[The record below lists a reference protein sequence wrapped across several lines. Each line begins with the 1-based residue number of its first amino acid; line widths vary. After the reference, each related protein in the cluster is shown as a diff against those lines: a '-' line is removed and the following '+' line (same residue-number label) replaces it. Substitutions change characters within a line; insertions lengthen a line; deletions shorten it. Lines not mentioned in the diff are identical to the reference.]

1 MNSPINYD
9 KTIKEWTAML
19 TYVSGTYTES
29 IKALAQA
36 NDLDYSRCIRM
47 NKSLKKKTNKVEY
60 INSLIQKY
68 TDLRDLVVPVVAEPV
83 VTEPVVTEPVVTEPV
98 VAEPVATEPVVTE
111 PVATEPV
118 ATEPLNI
125 VSSPVNLITSP
136 SSAVNLTTQPPFSFD
151 LDIPEYIT
159 KKEFDI
165 YRKNVNSTL
174 DSIIETQNYSDTLTG
189 VIVFTVGVIGILFYL
204 SLTHKSSFR
213 T

>member
-1 MNSPINYD
+1 
-9 KTIKEWTAML
+9 
-19 TYVSGTYTES
+19 
-29 IKALAQA
+29 
-36 NDLDYSRCIRM
+36 
-47 NKSLKKKTNKVEY
+47 
-60 INSLIQKY
+60 
-68 TDLRDLVVPVVAEPV
+68 
-83 VTEPVVTEPVVTEPV
+83 
-98 VAEPVATEPVVTE
+98 VTE
-111 PVATEPV
+111 PVAEPV
-118 ATEPLNI
+118 PEPVSEPVTVPEPINI

-174 DSIIETQNYSDTLTG
+174 DSIIETQNYSDALTG

>member
-1 MNSPINYD
+1 MSSPINYD

-19 TYVSGTYTES
+19 TYVSGTYTGS

-36 NDLDYSRCIRM
+36 NGLDYNRCIRI
-47 NKSLKKKTNKVEY
+47 NKSLKKKANKVEY

-68 TDLRDLVVPVVAEPV
+68 TDLRDSVIPVVVEPV
-83 VTEPVVTEPVVTEPV
+83 MAEQVVAEPV
-98 VAEPVATEPVVTE
+98 VAEPVAIEPVV
-111 PVATEPV
+111 
-118 ATEPLNI
+118 TEPLNI

-174 DSIIETQNYSDTLTG
+174 DSIIETQNYSDALTG

>member
-1 MNSPINYD
+1 MSSPINYD

-19 TYVSGTYTES
+19 TYVSGTYTGS

-36 NDLDYSRCIRM
+36 NGLDYNRCIRI
-47 NKSLKKKTNKVEY
+47 NKSLKKKANKVEY

-68 TDLRDLVVPVVAEPV
+68 TDLRDSVIPVVVEPVMAEQVVAEPVVAEPV
-83 VTEPVVTEPVVTEPV
+83 VAEPV
-98 VAEPVATEPVVTE
+98 VAEPVAIEPVV
-111 PVATEPV
+111 
-118 ATEPLNI
+118 TEPLNI

-174 DSIIETQNYSDTLTG
+174 DSIIETQNYSDALTG

>member
-1 MNSPINYD
+1 MSSPINYD
-9 KTIKEWTAML
+9 KTVKEWTVML
-19 TYVSGTYTES
+19 TYISGTYTGS

-47 NKSLKKKTNKVEY
+47 NKSLKKKMNKIAYV
-60 INSLIQKY
+60 NSLIQKY
-68 TDLRDLVVPVVAEPV
+68 TDLRDSVIPVVVEPVMAEQVLVPEPVVVEPV
-83 VTEPVVTEPVVTEPV
+83 VTEPVVEPVPEPV
-98 VAEPVATEPVVTE
+98 SEPVTVPEPI
-111 PVATEPV
+111 
-118 ATEPLNI
+118 NI

-159 KKEFDI
+159 KKDFDI
-165 YRKNVNSTL
+165 YRKNVNATL
-174 DSIIETQNYSDTLTG
+174 DSIIETQNYSDALTG